1 MPHRLFV
8 ALVALAVVANCQ
20 GCLGCQSPVDAP
32 NSTLPTACEQEQPLI
47 EPQKLDILF
56 VIDNSGS
63 MKEEQEAVARE
74 LTAFVDQ
81 IKQAG
86 GVRQDF
92 HIGVI
97 TTSVY
102 QHSTQSGVDWWL
114 TYPNGGRLRPV
125 PEFLEDG
132 GVRYETGNERIL
144 VGDDPEVVAK
154 FAKLVQQGTYGSG
167 QETPFEAIRLA
178 LMSQLAT
185 TPLDAGGNEGFLR
198 DGARL
203 LVTVLTDEDDCSELA
218 RPSVV
223 KVSDNPA
230 INECTR
236 QSNSLTP
243 VSEYFRLFTQDLKNA
258 DGSPKEI
265 IFAAIAPVGIDSKA
279 AMEIVVDGKVRNI
292 DCPTSNQGGMR
303 MRQMAEMFDPTLAN
317 LDSICRSSFRET
329 LIAIAE
335 LASVSQYLELKNVPD
350 ERMLQINI
358 TRKDGTLQPCTLAN
372 TGIVSYTKGVEG
384 APAKVR
390 FGNQCRRRADDLKIQ
405 VSLLCAQ

>member
-1 MPHRLFV
+1 MPRRYLL
-8 ALVALAVVANCQ
+8 ALAALAVVSNCQ
-20 GCLGCQSPVDAP
+20 GCFGCQTPVDNP
-32 NSTLPTACEQEQPLI
+32 NSTLPRTCESEQPLI

-97 TTSVY
+97 TTGVY
-102 QHSTQSGVDWWL
+102 QHSSVNGLDWWQV
-114 TYPNGGRLRPV
+114 YPNGGRLRPV
-125 PEFLEDG
+125 PDFYDDG
-132 GVRYETGNERIL
+132 GINWETDNERIL
-144 VGDDPEVVAK
+144 VGDDPEVVEK
-154 FAKLVQQGTYGSG
+154 FAKLVQQGTFGSG

-178 LMSQLAT
+178 LMSQLTT
-185 TPLDAGGNEGFLR
+185 TPLDAGGNEGFMR

-223 KVSDNPA
+223 VVSDDPA
-230 INECTR
+230 VNECTR
-236 QSNSLTP
+236 QANSLTP
-243 VSEYFRLFTQDLKNA
+243 VPEYFRLFTQELKNG
-258 DGSPKEI
+258 DGSPKEG
-265 IFAAIAPVGIDSKA
+265 IFAAIAPVGIDTKA
-279 AMEIVVDGKVRNI
+279 AMEIVDNGKVKNI
-292 DCPTSNQGGMR
+292 DCPTSNQGGLR
-303 MRQMAEMFDPTLAN
+303 MKQMAELFDPTLAN

-335 LASVSQYLELKNVPD
+335 LASVSQFIEVKNVPD
-350 ERMLQINI
+350 ERMLQVNI
-358 TRKDGTLQPCTLAN
+358 TRKDGALQPCTIAN
-372 TGIVSYTKGVEG
+372 QGIVSYTKGAAG
-384 APAKVR
+384 AAAKVR
-390 FGNQCRRRADDLKIQ
+390 FGNQCRRRADDQKVQIG
-405 VSLLCAQ
+405 LLCAL

>member
-1 MPHRLFV
+1 MPRRLFV
-8 ALVALAVVANCQ
+8 ALAALAVVSNCQ
-20 GCLGCQSPVDAP
+20 GCFGCQTPVDNP
-32 NSTLPTACEQEQPLI
+32 NSTLPTSCEQEQPLI

-102 QHSTQSGVDWWL
+102 QHSNQNGLDWWL
-114 TYPNGGRLRPV
+114 PYPNAGRLRPV
-125 PEFLEDG
+125 PDFLEDG
-132 GVRYETGNERIL
+132 GVRYDTDNERIL
-144 VGDDPEVVAK
+144 VGDDPQVVEK

-185 TPLDAGGNEGFLR
+185 TPLDAGGNEGFMR

-223 KVSDNPA
+223 KVSDDPGV
-230 INECTR
+230 NECTR
-236 QSNSLTP
+236 QAMSLTP
-243 VSEYFRLFTQDLKNA
+243 VSEYFRFFTQDLKNA
-258 DGSPKEI
+258 DGSSKEG
-265 IFAAIAPVGIDSKA
+265 IFAAIAPVGIDTKA
-279 AMEIVVDGKVRNI
+279 VQEIVDNGRVKNI
-292 DCPTSNQGGMR
+292 DCPTSNQAGER
-303 MRQMAEMFDPTLAN
+303 IKALAQMFDPTLAN
-317 LDSICRSSFRET
+317 LDSICKSSFRET

-335 LASVSQYLELKNVPD
+335 LASVSQFLEVKNVPD
-350 ERMLQINI
+350 ERMLQLNI
-358 TRKDGTLQPCTLAN
+358 TRKDGTIQPCTIAN
-372 TGIVSYTKGVEG
+372 QGIVSYTKGVDG
-384 APAKVR
+384 APAKLR
-390 FGNQCRRRADDLKIQ
+390 FGNQCRRRADDQKVQ
-405 VSLLCAQ
+405 VGLLCAL